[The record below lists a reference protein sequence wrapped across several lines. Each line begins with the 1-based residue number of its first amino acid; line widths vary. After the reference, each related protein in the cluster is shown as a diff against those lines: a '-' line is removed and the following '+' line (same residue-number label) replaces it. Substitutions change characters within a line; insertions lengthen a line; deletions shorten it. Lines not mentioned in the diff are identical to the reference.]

1 LIARDDDEASV
12 FLALVALVAVVL
24 AIVVAATYV
33 VRVAIMVVLVAGAPL
48 ALVWHCLP
56 QTEGVAVVW
65 WRAFAACLATQLGQ
79 SLAVVA
85 AARVFF
91 TGGGWATLGLPTS
104 GGLVD
109 LVVICCLLILL
120 IKIPFWAARIALRG
134 TGHRR
139 STVVSVVRSVLI
151 YKGLRATGILAP
163 TRRGGP
169 RP

>member
-1 LIARDDDEASV
+1 
-12 FLALVALVAVVL
+12 
-24 AIVVAATYV
+24 
-33 VRVAIMVVLVAGAPL
+33 
-48 ALVWHCLP
+48 
-56 QTEGVAVVW
+56 
-65 WRAFAACLATQLGQ
+65 
-79 SLAVVA
+79 
-85 AARVFF
+85 
-91 TGGGWATLGLPTS
+91 
-104 GGLVD
+104 

-151 YKGLRATGILAP
+151 YKGLRATGILAS